1 MNKNIKVCL
10 DSRLIK
16 PGDYFVPVV
25 GENFD
30 GHKFIDQVLEK
41 GASGIIEEK
50 ELYEISTNK
59 LNRINPIVIAVTGSV
74 GKSTTVNFLN
84 ILLSEKFSVCVGTL
98 NTKLGLATNIVND
111 MNDDCEIFLAECGMD
126 RPGELFDTGEFIK
139 PDVVM
144 ITNISESHIE
154 KLGSLEEIK
163 KAKMELTQNIKQHG
177 RVFLNWENKNIQDAE
192 KYIPENLQIVH
203 YGNIEHSEFTNQSL
217 EKFLGKKIQ
226 DIKFKFIGIHNYLNV
241 LGASIVAIELGVNK
255 EKLLLGLE
263 KLETPKGRLKII
275 DGINDS
281 ILIDDTYNSSPVSCV
296 SAIESTIKFF
306 EDKNLSGRKIAVLGG
321 MLELGVFEDEG
332 HKLVGEALEKQNFD
346 EIILVGELAKKIIIS
361 NPKIHYCENS
371 ELASN
376 YILEKIKP
384 NFGDVILIKGSQG
397 IRMEK
402 VTKALMKNTLDAEKL
417 LVRQDT
423 RWK

>member
-154 KLGSLEEIK
+154 KLGSLITVIRLDKNYKDIGDMEDAEIK
-163 KAKMELTQNIKQHG
+163 KLEFQFDKSISSM
-177 RVFLNWENKNIQDAE
+177 LN
-192 KYIPENLQIVH
+192 
-203 YGNIEHSEFTNQSL
+203 
-217 EKFLGKKIQ
+217 
-226 DIKFKFIGIHNYLNV
+226 
-241 LGASIVAIELGVNK
+241 
-255 EKLLLGLE
+255 
-263 KLETPKGRLKII
+263 
-275 DGINDS
+275 
-281 ILIDDTYNSSPVSCV
+281 
-296 SAIESTIKFF
+296 
-306 EDKNLSGRKIAVLGG
+306 
-321 MLELGVFEDEG
+321 
-332 HKLVGEALEKQNFD
+332 
-346 EIILVGELAKKIIIS
+346 
-361 NPKIHYCENS
+361 
-371 ELASN
+371 
-376 YILEKIKP
+376 
-384 NFGDVILIKGSQG
+384 
-397 IRMEK
+397 
-402 VTKALMKNTLDAEKL
+402 
-417 LVRQDT
+417 
-423 RWK
+423 